1 MSFQQKSQA
10 LRLLIK
16 YIININNKIQQ
27 SQEDENEIY
36 NQP

>member
-10 LRLLIK
+10 LLLLIK